1 VLDFTPIRSSKKS
14 RQSAVGSRQCS
25 DTFFEKLLHSEL
37 KRFREM
43 IWKVQ
48 GSSSEFRVRETG
60 DASVLEDDG
69 QTERSRGLLYL
80 YNATRSPKPR
90 GFLKVG
96 SRQSPLGS
104 RQSAV
109 DTRQLAVGSWQ
120 LD

>member
-1 VLDFTPIRSSKKS
+1 
-14 RQSAVGSRQCS
+14 
-25 DTFFEKLLHSEL
+25 
-37 KRFREM
+37 M

-60 DASVLEDDG
+60 DVSVLEDDG

-109 DTRQLAVGSWQ
+109 DTRQSAVGLVWCKYFIYTKCELESSFG
-120 LD
+120 L